1 MDQAINLAVGY
12 DDQAVTSGVQR
23 TKARLSELERG
34 IASTAKSWLA
44 FGAGV
49 GAAATALD
57 AMRDSMA
64 DTLRS
69 GGGLDALA
77 LSFGDNIAAA
87 LASTP
92 VAGAIGEMMARGV
105 GKAFGGTGLT
115 DAEQQAKRSDDVA
128 RTQAIGKAIESL
140 KMSLDGPSLSPR
152 ERLRQATDE
161 RVGGV
166 LRMIREQDEIEE
178 QKARDRIELLRD
190 GAKGLRSRTPSAEVG
205 ESTGIGTAGAMH
217 RSGITREDL
226 RRRNNEADAMDAA
239 AESIERDLRES
250 RSRFAAQRTELQDLQ
265 RKSAE
270 RAAIEEEAPRRA
282 ALVES
287 QRRTDELVS
296 KLQEET
302 MRRNGDAIG
311 AETERIRREYDSR
324 VRIVN
329 ESAFKLMAASEAPL
343 RAEIERQAE
352 RETGALNALRDREL
366 LTLSQGRIGPPQA
379 VPVQDARFL
388 SLRRDNPSVGGG
400 VQERI
405 AEAAKQ
411 QLLTGKSAERLLGE
425 IFQLLNNPNG
435 IVVGGIR

>member
-1 MDQAINLAVGY
+1 
-12 DDQAVTSGVQR
+12 
-23 TKARLSELERG
+23 
-34 IASTAKSWLA
+34 
-44 FGAGV
+44 
-49 GAAATALD
+49 
-57 AMRDSMA
+57 
-64 DTLRS
+64 
-69 GGGLDALA
+69 
-77 LSFGDNIAAA
+77 
-87 LASTP
+87 
-92 VAGAIGEMMARGV
+92 
-105 GKAFGGTGLT
+105 
-115 DAEQQAKRSDDVA
+115 
-128 RTQAIGKAIESL
+128 
-140 KMSLDGPSLSPR
+140 
-152 ERLRQATDE
+152 
-161 RVGGV
+161 
-166 LRMIREQDEIEE
+166 
-178 QKARDRIELLRD
+178 
-190 GAKGLRSRTPSAEVG
+190 
-205 ESTGIGTAGAMH
+205 
-217 RSGITREDL
+217 
-226 RRRNNEADAMDAA
+226 MDAA